1 MKYIKIGDM
10 STIAG
15 ISPSGLRK
23 YEKYGIIEPEIDPDT
38 GHRVYDGMQMGH
50 LLNARRFRQF
60 YFSLDDISD
69 MH

>member
-38 GHRVYDGMQMGH
+38 GHRVRM
-50 LLNARRFRQF
+50 QF
-60 YFSLDDISD
+60 YGILTTYTRWRYCQKKLVFIHLWL
-69 MH
+69 